1 MLLNIWQNK
10 IWQML
15 KIRQFERSRI
25 IELQKLC
32 LSQREIASEI
42 GRRKIGRIRNDNF
55 KWSTKEKIRQR

>member
-25 IELQKLC
+25 IELQKQC